1 MNNSN
6 NIILGIDPGIAD
18 TGFGVVKV
26 EGQKLFCLEYGSIK
40 TDKKLDLSDRLVVLA
55 KELERIIKKYKP
67 KYLSIEE
74 LFFNKNVKTAI
85 TVAQARGVVL
95 FLAKK
100 NNLIIKNYT
109 PLQIKQSVSCYGR
122 ADKNQVQ
129 KMVKLLLNLDCI
141 PKPDDAADAL
151 AAAICASS
159 SLNFKI

>member
-1 MNNSN
+1 MNNLN
-6 NIILGIDPGIAD
+6 NIVLGIDPGIAD
-18 TGFGVVKV
+18 TGFGIVKV

-95 FLAKK
+95 LLAKR
-100 NNLIIKNYT
+100 NNLVIKNYT

-129 KMVKLLLNLDCI
+129 KMVKLLLNLDCM

-151 AAAICASS
+151 AAAICASG
-159 SLNFKI
+159 SLKF